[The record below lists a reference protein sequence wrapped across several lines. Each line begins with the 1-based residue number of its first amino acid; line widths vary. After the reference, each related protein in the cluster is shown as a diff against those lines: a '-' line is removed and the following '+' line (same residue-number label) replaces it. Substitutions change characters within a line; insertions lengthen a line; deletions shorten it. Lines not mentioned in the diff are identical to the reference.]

1 MVASGYI
8 AWQVL
13 GSNDGLQTLAVTNV
27 YNLRIA
33 DDRQWSYGSQRVKI
47 TKKLDHK
54 IKFSISK
61 YVK

>member
-1 MVASGYI
+1 MV
-8 AWQVL
+8 
-13 GSNDGLQTLAVTNV
+13 GSNDELWTLAVTNV

-33 DDRQWSYGSQRVKI
+33 DDHQRSYGSQCVKI
-47 TKKLDHK
+47 TNKLDHE